1 MILGIDASNIR
12 AGGGL
17 THLIG
22 LLTSIKGNEL
32 GFGQVII
39 WASSK
44 TLNKLPDY
52 DWLIKKSHPIIEKS
66 SITTL
71 FWQVFYFSRSAQKN
85 GCSLAFAPGGTFL
98 SGFRPFVTMS
108 QNMLPF
114 ELKEAFRFK
123 GILTR
128 LRFLTLH
135 YTQSISFN
143 KASGLIFLTNY
154 ARDIISAKLSIP
166 ASKTTLIPHGIN
178 PLFLNKPVIQREI
191 NSYSF
196 EKPFRLLYVSII
208 TAYKHQWNV
217 AAVVAKL
224 RQLGYPVVLDL
235 VGPKSKEGFELLN
248 KVISTN
254 DPEGKFLFYHGAV
267 DHDRLNQYY
276 KNADAFVFASS
287 CENMPIIL
295 IEAMSSGLPIAC
307 SDRGPMPEVLKENG
321 FYFNPEDIESIKE
334 ALISLIENPQL
345 RYVKAINAFE
355 EVGLYTWEDCANKTF
370 SYLAKVAREY
380 RKK

>member
-1 MILGIDASNIR
+1 MILAIDASNIR

-17 THLIG
+17 THLISI
-22 LLTSIKGNEL
+22 LTSVKEGEL
-32 GFGQVII
+32 GFNKIII
-39 WASSK
+39 WASFK

-52 DWLIKKSHPIIEKS
+52 DWLIKKSHFLIEKS
-66 SITTL
+66 SIATL
-71 FWQVFYFSRSAQKN
+71 FWQVFYFSRSARKN

-98 SGFRPFVTMS
+98 SGFRPYVTMS

-128 LRFLTLH
+128 LRFLALH
-135 YTQSISFN
+135 YTQSISFR
-143 KASGLIFLTNY
+143 KAAGVIFLTNY
-154 ARDIISAKLSIP
+154 ARDIISDKLHIP

-178 PLFLNKPVIQREI
+178 PLFLNKPVIQKEI
-191 NSYSF
+191 GYYSA
-196 EKPFRLLYVSII
+196 ENPYRLLYVSIV

-217 AAVVAKL
+217 ANAVAKL

-235 VGPKSKEGFELLN
+235 VGPKSEEGFELLN
-248 KVISTN
+248 NVISTN

-267 DHDRLNQYY
+267 DHDKLKQYY

-295 IEAMSSGLPIAC
+295 IEAMSSGLPIVC

-321 FYFNPEDIESIKE
+321 FYFNPEDVESISASIVK
-334 ALISLIENPQL
+334 LIENPQL
-345 RYVKAINAFE
+345 RFEKASNAFQ
-355 EVGLYTWEDCANKTF
+355 EVGQYTWEDCTKKTF
-370 SYLAKVAREY
+370 SYLAKVV
-380 RKK
+380 KDCHKN